1 MKGKGKTSRP
11 RISRA
16 CFVGRRSVILLDM
29 LLDTPTR
36 AIVRRKRLNGLG
48 FSVVGGVALDTFGL
62 SLSLRQ
68 TQKCPRKGAFLW
80 FFTQLS
86 GGAGIHHCKIG

>member
-1 MKGKGKTSRP
+1 M
-11 RISRA
+11 
-16 CFVGRRSVILLDM
+16 LDI

-48 FSVVGGVALDTFGL
+48 FSVVGGVALDTFSL

-68 TQKCPRKGAFLW
+68 LKNVCKPRVCGRFSFPGHA
-80 FFTQLS
+80 
-86 GGAGIHHCKIG
+86 

>member
-1 MKGKGKTSRP
+1 M
-11 RISRA
+11 
-16 CFVGRRSVILLDM
+16 LDI

-36 AIVRRKRLNGLG
+36 AIVRRKRLNSLG

-68 TQKCPRKGAFLW
+68 DL
-80 FFTQLS
+80 
-86 GGAGIHHCKIG
+86 I